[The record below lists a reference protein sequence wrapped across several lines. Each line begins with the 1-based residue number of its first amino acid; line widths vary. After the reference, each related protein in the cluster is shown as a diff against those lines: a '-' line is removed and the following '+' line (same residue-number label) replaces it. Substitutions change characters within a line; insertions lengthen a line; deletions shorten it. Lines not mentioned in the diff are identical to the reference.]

1 MSEKLYLVINR
12 TEVLG
17 ANAISGPL
25 TYGFPAITGFLGATH
40 ALNRAI
46 QKDYDVNLTGTLIAS
61 HSCEVQ
67 SYRPYFNAEYTFNLT
82 RNPIKRDGKTA
93 SIVEEGKVNLTAT
106 LMIEITAQTP
116 ILQKIYQDQDTFTQA
131 IYNQMMRQRL
141 CGGSIHKIDHI
152 EIEISADNLGFK
164 LLPAF
169 VLNDASSDLID
180 ITEQMQASNP
190 EATPLDALIETC
202 TLHHLPP
209 NKDLNKKDWYTETV
223 KKGRGWLVPI
233 SVGYQPIAEQMP
245 PDTLSSS
252 RAPEYPSQYVE
263 TIFSLGKWEFPA
275 RINNIADCFWHY
287 TITDDNLYLVSQSPN
302 LPTTLR
308 GNMPWLQKRKN

>member
-12 TEVLG
+12 IEVLG

-46 QKDYDVNLTGTLIAS
+46 QEGYDINLTGTLIAS
-61 HSCEVQ
+61 HRCEVQ
-67 SYRPYFNAEYTFNLT
+67 SYRPNFYSDYTFNQS

-93 SIVEEGKVNLTAT
+93 GIVEEGKVHLTVT
-106 LMIEITAQTP
+106 LVLEVSAEAS

-131 IYNQMMRQRL
+131 IYYQMMRQRL

-169 VLNDASSDLID
+169 VLNDASADLVE
-180 ITEQMQASNP
+180 ITEQMQASNA

-209 NKDLNKKDWYTETV
+209 NKALDKKIWYADTV

-233 SVGYQPIAEQMP
+233 PVGYQSIEDPLPAGA
-245 PDTLSSS
+245 LSNS
-252 RAPEYPSQYVE
+252 RAPQYPSQYVE
-263 TIFSLGKWEFPA
+263 TIFSLGKWEFPN
-275 RINNIADCFWHY
+275 RIANIADCFWHY
-287 TITDDNLYLVSQSPN
+287 TTTDNNLYLVSQTPENS
-302 LPTTLR
+302 
-308 GNMPWLQKRKN
+308 

>member
-12 TEVLG
+12 IEVLG

-61 HSCEVQ
+61 HRCEVQ
-67 SYRPYFNAEYTFNLT
+67 SYRPNFYSDYTFNQS

-93 SIVEEGKVNLTAT
+93 AIVEEGKVHLTVT
-106 LMIEITAQTP
+106 LVLEVSAEAST
-116 ILQKIYQDQDTFTQA
+116 LQKIYQDQDTFTQA
-131 IYNQMMRQRL
+131 VYSQMMRQRL
-141 CGGSIHKIDHI
+141 CGGSIRKIDHI

-209 NKDLNKKDWYTETV
+209 EQRSRQKNWYTETV
-223 KKGRGWLVPI
+223 KKDRGWLVPI
-233 SVGYQPIAEQMP
+233 PVGYQPIAEQIP
-245 PDTLSSS
+245 VGALNNS

-263 TIFSLGKWEFPA
+263 TIFSLGKWEFPN
-275 RINNIADCFWHY
+275 RIADIADCFWRY
-287 TITDDNLYLVSQSPN
+287 EISEGNLYLVSQSPN
-302 LPTTLR
+302 
-308 GNMPWLQKRKN
+308 NS